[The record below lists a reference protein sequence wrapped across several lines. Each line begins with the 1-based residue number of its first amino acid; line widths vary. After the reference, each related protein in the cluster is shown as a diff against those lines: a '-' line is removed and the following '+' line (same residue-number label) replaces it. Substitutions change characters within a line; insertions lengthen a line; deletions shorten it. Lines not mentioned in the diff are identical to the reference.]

1 VISPQSLGYT
11 LYLSLGY
18 TAMAVSVE
26 LIYQGLLLS
35 SVFLFAISLPKILL
49 NTAWSF
55 YRTYVYAHLLTGKAA
70 SANFSKELIDLTTGP
85 ENQYSIL
92 VQEAARIV
100 TELKRPGVEMFSA
113 LFFMWFSS
121 TQLDV
126 ESGANSLLWLFMLA
140 MIIVGLLA
148 FGHFALIAF
157 KLKKLKGGVFA

>member
-1 VISPQSLGYT
+1 
-11 LYLSLGY
+11 
-18 TAMAVSVE
+18 MAVSVE
-26 LIYQGLLLS
+26 LIYQALLLS

-70 SANFSKELIDLTTGP
+70 SAYFSKELIDLTIGS

-92 VQEAARIV
+92 AKEAARIV
-100 TELKRPGVEMFSA
+100 TELKRPGVELLSA

-121 TQLDV
+121 TQLTV
-126 ESGANSLLWLFMLA
+126 EPEANSLLWLFMLA